1 MMIFGT
7 DLAMGHLQQQS
18 DQPKQQK
25 PPNEDG
31 RNGIIPFSFWRVK
44 QKLPRS
50 CTAILQNAAGNA
62 ADSSCRKK
70 RHKQKIVQ
78 ISQYRDEIR
87 DQVNGGKSINA
98 GDDAEQPCIPRSVF
112 VSDCEPDG
120 IQLGFCFSQLFCN
133 KILYFRHR
141 GTFAGGTAPGQLV
154 KQFILFSLYRRTG
167 YSSSAGNVNFR
178 RAAASCPG
186 CWELRLTSGVRRGI
200 MCMIGCGACR
210 TGRGSAVLSGA
221 GKACRG
227 GSAVE
232 KILLFCLRKQLLP
245 DPAGALETG
254 MAKRCFDGKGTPGSC
269 VRHAVHLESAR
280 DRAVRQMWIAGTLG
294 WTGNPI

>member
-87 DQVNGGKSINA
+87 DQVNGGKCINA

-112 VSDCEPDG
+112 VSDGEPDG

-141 GTFAGGTAPGQLV
+141 GTFAGGTVPGQLV
-154 KQFILFSLYRRTG
+154 KQFVLFSLYRRTG
-167 YSSSAGNVNFR
+167 VFVKCGKCKFSACGSFLPRLLGIAVDKR
-178 RAAASCPG
+178 RAARYNVHDR
-186 CWELRLTSGVRRGI
+186 LR
-200 MCMIGCGACR
+200 CM
-210 TGRGSAVLSGA
+210 
-221 GKACRG
+221 
-227 GSAVE
+227 
-232 KILLFCLRKQLLP
+232 P
-245 DPAGALETG
+245 
-254 MAKRCFDGKGTPGSC
+254 
-269 VRHAVHLESAR
+269 
-280 DRAVRQMWIAGTLG
+280 DRAGLCRPFRSGEGMPRRLGCRKDIAFLLAEAAFA
-294 WTGNPI
+294 